1 MYLNRLLA
9 LAATIVAL
17 VSALAPLYEN
27 LGPGARP
34 IPGRFIVKMKN
45 DVSQATFKEVE
56 NLIDDFDHVYELAS
70 FKGLAGRLNDTAIE
84 SLRAHPGVCPLLL
97 YFH

>member
-9 LAATIVAL
+9 LAAAIVAP

-27 LGPGARP
+27 LGPSARP
-34 IPGRFIVKMKN
+34 IPGKFIVKLEN

-56 NLIDDFDHVYELAS
+56 SLIDDVDYVYNLTS
-70 FKGLAGRLNDTAIE
+70 FKGFAGKLNDTAIE
-84 SLRAHPGVCPLLL
+84 SLRAHLGVCPLVL
-97 YFH
+97 YFQ